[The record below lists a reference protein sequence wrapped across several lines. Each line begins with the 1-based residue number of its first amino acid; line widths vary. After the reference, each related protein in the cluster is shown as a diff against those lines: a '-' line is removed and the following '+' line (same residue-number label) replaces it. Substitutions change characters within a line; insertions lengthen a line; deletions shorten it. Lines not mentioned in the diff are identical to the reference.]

1 MYSTCVDFVRTLFAL
16 NSVKTHPSSGV
27 ISFFFFFF
35 NPRVFVRYYS
45 VLRTVD
51 SGQTICK
58 AGKITIEL
66 DFKYANIG
74 PRVVRKTPLTIRET
88 PCRRIYRV
96 RLNILNK
103 TSEPI
108 KRFDSVVGSALGNY
122 SRFRGNTGRI
132 STSQCIFRLHPSPS
146 VNERFNYAT
155 TARTRVILNRVDRA
169 MFSRRAAMSL

>member
-16 NSVKTHPSSGV
+16 NRVKTYPSSGV
-27 ISFFFFFF
+27 ISYFFFFFLI
-35 NPRVFVRYYS
+35 RVCS
-45 VLRTVD
+45 CGIIWCITVD

-74 PRVVRKTPLTIRET
+74 PRVVRKTPLTVRET
-88 PCRRIYRV
+88 PCQRIYRV

-132 STSQCIFRLHPSPS
+132 STSQCIFCLHPSPLRKRE
-146 VNERFNYAT
+146 V
-155 TARTRVILNRVDRA
+155 
-169 MFSRRAAMSL
+169 